1 MSTSEQDLIRA
12 LRESVKET
20 ARLKKKNS
28 QLLAAASEP
37 IAIVSVGCRFAGG
50 IAGPEDFWKVVS
62 EGTDVYTPFPG
73 DRGWDLERL
82 YDPDPDTPGT
92 TYVNQGAFLH
102 DAADFDARF
111 FGISPQ
117 EATAMD
123 PQQRQLLE
131 VCWETIERAGIDPD
145 SLRGTTTSVYAG
157 IVHQDYAPD
166 LAGAEDFLSLERAL
180 GSAGGIASGRVAY
193 CLGLEGGAVT
203 VDTMC
208 SSSMVAIHLATQA
221 LRRGE
226 CTMALAGGATV
237 MATPGGFV
245 GFARQRGLAFDGRC
259 KSFAAAADGSSW
271 AEGVGVVLL
280 ERLSDAQRNGHR
292 VLAVIRGS
300 AVNQDGASNGLTA
313 PNGPAQQRVIRSAL
327 TAAGLS
333 ADEVDAVEAHGTGT
347 TLGDPIEAQALFATY
362 GRGRDPKR
370 PLLLGS
376 VKSIL
381 GHTQGASGVAAVI
394 KTVLSLQHR
403 YLPATLH
410 VDAPNPQV
418 DWSPGTVE
426 LLTEGRA
433 WPETGQPGRCGI
445 SSFGASGTNVHMILE
460 EAPAVEGEI
469 AAPAAE
475 PDTAL
480 PFIVSAKTATALAGL
495 SRRLGETV
503 AAYTPLGDLARALA
517 TERAVMNRR
526 AVVVARTRDELRAG
540 LELLAEGR
548 TGPGTVA
555 GATEATGPGKTVFV
569 FPGQGTQWVG
579 MGRQLLETSPVFA
592 ARIAECQEAFEPW
605 VDWSLVDVLR
615 GEGADLDR
623 VDVLQP
629 ACFAMMVALAA
640 VWESLGV
647 VPDAVVGH
655 SQGEIAA
662 ACVAG
667 ALSLAD
673 AARVVT
679 LRSQAIAKLLP
690 PGGGMASIGLPEDA
704 VRALIEP
711 WGDRLQVAALNGP
724 SAVVVAGEGAALDEL
739 AAQVKDGEIRYRRIP
754 VDYASHSHYVENLRT
769 ALHADLAGLARPV
782 PQIPFYST
790 VEARWLDDDALDAAY
805 WYRNLRQTVRFEPAV
820 RDLIAQD
827 HRIFIELGAHP
838 VLVPSITEIGVEL
851 DADVLAVGSIR
862 RDEDGPARL
871 ATSAAEAFVRGVAVD
886 WSALV
891 PSGPASARVELP
903 TYPFDHQ
910 RYWITMPGTAAGAE
924 SLGQTTSDHPLLGAV
939 VELPQTDG
947 LVCTSRLSLA
957 THPWLAGHRIQD
969 NVLVPGTAYVDLAIR
984 VGDEFGYGVLDELV
998 IEAPLVLAADEAI
1011 RLQVAV
1017 GGRDA
1022 SGRRPVE
1029 VHSSRGDG
1037 GWTRHAAGLLSDSYA
1052 ETSGS
1057 GFDFG
1062 QWPPPG
1068 AVREAI
1074 DDFYD
1079 NLTDR
1084 GYAYTLAF
1092 AGLTA
1097 VWRRGEEIFAEA
1109 ALPADYLDEVD
1120 QFGIHPALFDAAL
1133 HANAFHRR
1141 ADDSNVL
1148 PFAWNGVRLH
1158 AAGAGALRVRVAPCG
1173 PDALSFDAADE
1184 AGALVLTMESLV
1196 SLPIADLPARS
1207 GRQVP
1212 ESLWQVDWTRLP
1224 SGVATPPANPMVV
1237 ETSGDVVRLAMAEDL
1252 GDPLPDLAILDLAG
1266 DRDAEPLPVLNR
1278 VLGVLQAWLEE
1289 PVLASVPLVVTTR
1302 GAVPASGEV
1311 LDPVGAAVWGLLRS
1325 AQAEHPGRF
1334 TLVDVEPGADRER
1347 SLVTALAAGEP
1358 QVAVRADAVL
1368 APRLGRARLTE
1379 PVAAP
1384 GFAEAGTVLITGG
1397 TGVLGAVLARHLVR
1411 EHGVRRLILAGR
1423 RGAAAEGVGP
1433 LVDELTELG
1442 ASVEVA
1448 ACDVTDRAALA
1459 ALLDAIPADHPLTG
1473 VIHAAGVLD
1482 DSVIAGLDPQ
1492 RMARVFTP
1500 KAEALRL
1507 LDALT
1512 REHAPEVFAVFSSAA
1527 SVFGS
1532 AGQGNYAAA
1541 NAYADAVVS
1550 ARAAAGLPAVSLAW
1564 GLWSPATGMT
1574 GGLAEVDRTR
1584 MSRGGVRPMPTPEA
1598 LASFDAGIAAAN
1610 PLLVPIG
1617 LDLGAVRAEAGTDGT
1632 VPALF
1637 RSLVRPPRRAAQAG
1651 ADGAK
1656 GALGRRLAGLA
1667 PEAQTELVLEVVRAE
1682 VSTVLGLA
1690 ELDPSSDGSR
1700 FGDIGFDSLTAVE
1713 LRNRLT
1719 AATAV
1724 KLPAT
1729 LIFDYP
1735 TPRQLAEFLLEKVRG
1750 SAGSTPAPALPA
1762 VGTAPVGDDPVVIV
1776 GMACRLPGGVTTAAE
1791 LWDLVAAGRDGMSG
1805 LPDDRGWDVDRLF
1818 DDDPDN
1824 AGTTYARQAGFLH
1837 DAGYF
1842 DAALFG
1848 ISPREA
1854 TAMDPQQR
1862 LLLETTWQALE
1873 TAGIDPSALR
1883 GSPVGVYTGM
1893 SIHDYLGD
1901 LADVPAE
1908 FEGFTTTATAGSVA
1922 SGRVSYVF
1930 GLEGPAMTVDTACSS
1945 SLVAIHLAAQALRQ
1959 GECEMALAGGVAV
1972 MGSPVGLT
1980 GFSRARGLAADGRC
1994 KAFAAAAD
2002 GTVLSEGVGVVVLER
2017 LSVARRNGRR
2027 PLAVIRGSAIN
2038 QDGASNGLTAPN
2050 SLAQQRVIRAA
2061 LAASGI
2067 APGDV
2072 DAVEAHGTGTTLGDP
2087 SEAQAIIAT
2096 YGQGR
2101 PDDRPLWLGSVKS
2114 NLGHTQA
2121 AAGVTAVIKMA
2132 EAIRHGEL
2140 PPTLFVDEPTP
2151 HVDWSEGAVELLTE
2165 GRSWPEVDRPRRVGI
2180 SSFGISGTNAHLI
2193 LEQVPAEAPAV
2204 SEAPAEPGDVLPF
2217 VVSAQSEAALTGQ
2230 VQRLRA
2236 AVADG
2241 VSLSG
2246 TARTLVANRAL
2257 LAHRA
2262 VVAAADRDALLAGL
2276 DALAADEAAPG
2287 TAIGAVSS
2295 GAAASLVFVFP
2306 GQGAQRAGMGRAL
2319 YQRFPVYAAAFD
2331 EACALLDERLGG
2343 AVDAP
2348 VRDVV
2353 FASESASLN
2362 QTVYTQAALFAVEV
2376 ALFRLVESW
2385 GVRPRL
2391 LLGHSIGELAA
2402 AHVAGMLSLADA
2414 ATVVAA
2420 RGRLMQ
2426 ALPAGGAMAAVA
2438 ATEDEVRPFLG
2449 AGVCLAA
2456 VNQPSSV
2463 VLSGDEEGVLAAIE
2477 TLRAQGRKV
2486 HRLPVSHAFHSA
2498 RMDPMLDDFR
2508 AAIAGVTWNPAKIRI
2523 VAHQDGDLTD
2533 PGYWVEHVRRT
2544 VRFADGVS
2552 AAIEQ
2557 GGRLFVELGP
2567 GAGLSAA
2574 VLETAAGSEHE
2585 TMCVPVLRDQQ
2596 AEPHTL
2602 ITALATLFVRGVP
2615 MDWQALVPAG
2625 APVVALPTYAFD
2637 RKHYWLKSGTGT
2649 VNAAALG
2656 QVDVDHPLL
2665 SAIVAAPDTGGLIG
2679 TARLALTTHP
2689 WLAEHRIH
2697 DVVVVP
2703 AAALVDLAIRVGDE
2717 VGCGAVREL
2726 TYATPLAVPSGAAV
2740 RVEVVVGAATADG
2753 SRPLAIYGVRDG
2765 SEAWIRHAEG
2775 TLWTGST
2782 AAAEPRS
2789 GEPWPPAGAE
2799 RAETDPE
2806 IAGLHEIW
2814 RRGEHTFVEVALPG
2828 DAGAFGL
2835 DPVLLD
2841 ALTRTVTPPG
2851 TVPAR
2856 WDDVALHATG
2866 ATRLRA
2872 RLTSLDDGRWSIAAT
2887 DEAGLPV
2894 LSVRSFAS
2902 APIRP
2907 EDLGANPVAD
2917 AMYRV
2922 AWQAAVMPDL
2932 PQERPTTVSVED
2944 AAGLAALTGAPDAA
2958 VYEVPTGRL
2967 PQPLLGDVLA
2977 MLQAWQLD
2985 APAET
2990 RLVVVTRGAADT
3002 VTDVSSAAVWGLV
3015 RAFQAEMPGRVLLLD
3030 VAADVDTEL
3039 AVATAL
3045 ALDEPQVA
3053 ARATGFLT
3061 PRLAPADTPVAEPAE
3076 WDSEGTVLIT
3086 GGTGSLGALVARHL
3100 VRTRGVRHL
3109 LLVSRRGPAAEGA
3122 GALVADLAEL
3132 GAAASVAACDVA
3144 DRDAVAGLIAGI
3156 PDDHPLT
3163 AVVHTAGVLDDGLIA
3178 AMTPDRF
3185 ATVLGPKADAAR
3197 HLDELTRDRDL
3208 AAFVAFS
3215 SAAGLLGSTGQGNYA
3230 AANAYLDGLMT
3241 ARRASGLPGVS
3252 LAWGLWDQD
3261 GGITGNLGAAD
3272 RARMSRA
3279 GVSPL
3284 LPEEGLALFDAAV
3297 DGGEA
3302 LLVPIKLD
3310 LAAARADAAAGGSV
3324 QPLLRDLVRVR
3335 RRAGGE
3341 AAGDLARSLAGLSEA
3356 EQEKSLL
3363 ALVRSRVAVIL
3374 GYASGGDIAPDSAFQ
3389 SAGMDSLGAVEL
3401 RNRLSAAAGFAM
3413 PATLVYDYPTPR
3425 ELARFLRERLTGG
3438 EAPTESAAPVA
3449 SNPTTPIAVVGV
3461 GCRLPGGVHGPDE
3474 FWDLLAGGGEGL
3486 SPLPTDRGWDLSTV
3500 PVSAG
3505 GFLTDAA
3512 EFDAGFFGISPRE
3525 AMAMDPQQRLLLEVV
3540 WEAFEDAGLDPAALR
3555 GTDVGVFVGVMGQGY
3570 GMFGGDAQTDGLRGT
3585 GGAVSVASGR
3595 VSYAYGFTGPAVSVD
3610 TACSSSLVAMHLAI
3624 QALRNGECSL
3634 AVVGGVTVMATP
3646 GAYVE
3651 FAKNGGLA
3659 TDGRCKAFA
3668 ASADGTGNAEG
3679 VGVVLLERLPDAEAQ
3694 DHHVGAI
3701 VRGSAV
3707 NQDGASNGLTA
3718 PNGLAQQRVI
3728 RRALTVAGLAPA
3740 DVDAVE
3746 AHGTGTRLG
3755 DPIEAQAL
3763 LATYGVRDPERPL
3776 WLGSVKTNV
3785 GHTQAA
3791 AGVTSV
3797 IKMVLALRHRTLPAT
3812 LHVDAPTP
3820 EVDWSSG
3827 TIELLTEAR
3836 PWPARPGQPRRAGV
3850 SAFGASGTNAHL
3862 ILEEA
3867 PRQADIVATTDG
3879 DQLLPF
3885 VLSAGDAGRLAAV
3898 ATRLADAVEH
3908 STAPLPRLA
3917 AALAYGRAT
3926 QQVRATVLATDR
3938 EELAGRL
3945 RALAAG
3951 EIQDD
3956 VVTGRSGPGT
3966 GAAFV
3971 FPGQGGGWV
3980 GMGRELMAD
3989 SPEFRAW
3996 VQKCQDLLNEYDCDW
4011 KLEEAL
4017 GGGNDLSRIDVI
4029 QPAGFVVMTGL
4040 AQLWARAGVAPEVVV
4055 GSSQGEVAAACVAG
4069 LLSVSDALR
4078 ISVVRSRLAAGLPP
4092 TGGMLVVGVGRARME
4107 ELLAGYEGRLE
4118 IAAVNGPATVGV
4130 SGEVEAIEQFAAMA
4144 TEQGIWFRRLK
4155 ADYASH
4161 SFLMDELERP
4171 MLAELDGVGRR
4182 PAHGL
4187 VGPCR
4192 FYSTVDRRWIGP
4204 DEILDAGY
4212 WFRNLRRPV
4221 ELDAAV
4227 RAIAADV
4234 RAVVEV
4240 SPHPGLVPSILD
4252 VIEDAGWQTAVIGT
4266 LRRDQG
4272 GRRRM
4277 LTALAEAYAVGLP
4290 VDWSA
4295 AAPIDASH
4303 WRELC
4308 RDLPTQP
4315 FDHQRYW
4322 LRGSAAVDHSALG
4335 LAATDHPL
4343 FTTVMDLP
4351 DSDGV
4356 LAVARLSAHD
4366 RPWIAEV
4373 PGSVW
4378 VELAIRAG
4386 DERDC
4391 GTLDEFE
4398 LVEPLRLDAGA
4409 AVRVQVSVGGA
4420 DASGRRPVT
4429 VRSAPA
4435 PADGGRTVW
4444 TPHAK
4449 GMLSPTAVAVPGT
4462 DLDVWPP
4469 VDADSLD
4476 AAGLGG
4482 QCVRAAWRRGEETF
4496 LELALP
4502 EELREEAGGF
4512 GIHPLLLE
4520 AATAAVQ
4527 ETPAVWRNVELHA
4540 AGAAMLRV
4548 RLRPDGGGLAMTAAD
4563 HLGLPVL
4570 TAGRIMARPLS
4581 HEAQRRAADAL
4592 RIAWVAAEPAADRLE
4607 AVRVDSEDDVF
4618 DLGADPSVL
4627 DTAVARLD
4635 VGVGEDP
4642 TAACRR
4648 VLAVVQTWLD
4658 EPDLAPRPLIVR
4670 TRNAVAIDA
4679 AETLDP
4685 AAAAV
4690 WGMISAIQA
4699 EYPDRLILVDDDAP
4713 AGPGQVLPAGV
4724 TQAALRGGRLHRPRL
4739 VPVPVAQPAVAALD
4753 PEGTVLIVGGT
4764 GRAGARVA
4772 RHLAAEQGVRRLVLA
4787 SRRGADAEGAAAL
4800 VAELAALGATATVV
4814 ACDAGDRDAVQR
4826 LLRGISP
4833 GHPLTGVVHAAGLP
4847 DETPIAE
4854 LDAERL
4860 GAVLDARAAS
4870 LRHVAELAEEHGVF
4884 FAVITSA
4891 AGLIGPAHQAATGA
4905 ADGYARAIASRQH
4918 GHAPVLV
4925 IDGEAALTSGERFAV
4940 PGHPERWGTP
4950 APGRAVPPLLRGLVR
4965 GRRRSASAAP
4975 AGQETTS
4982 RWAELLS
4989 TQTGADREKTVL
5001 DLVQVQLADVL
5012 GLSPDEPVEPQ
5023 RGLFEVGL
5031 DSLMALELTR
5041 RLSSHTGTAL
5051 TPAVVFNNPTPA
5063 ALTGYLIGRLDADL
5077 V

>member
-62 EGTDVYTPFPG
+62 EGTDVYTPFPD

-111 FGISPQ
+111 FGISPT

-145 SLRGTTTSVYAG
+145 SLRGTNTSVYAG

-193 CLGLEGGAVT
+193 CLGLEGAAVT

-208 SSSMVAIHLATQA
+208 SSSLVAIHLATQA

-280 ERLSDAQRNGHR
+280 ERLSDARRNGHR

-327 TAAGLS
+327 NAAGLS

-394 KTVLSLQHR
+394 KTVLALQHR

-433 WPETGQPGRCGI
+433 WPETGQPGRCGV

-460 EAPAVEGEI
+460 EAPAAEGESP
-469 AAPAAE
+469 APASDPE
-475 PDTAL
+475 TAL
-480 PFIVSAKTATALAGL
+480 PFVVSAKTATALAALG
-495 SRRLGETV
+495 RRLGETV
-503 AAYTPLGDLARALA
+503 DEDTPLGDLARALA

-540 LELLAEGR
+540 LELLADGR

-555 GATEATGPGKTVFV
+555 GATEAGGPGKTVFV
-569 FPGQGTQWVG
+569 FPGQGTQWAG
-579 MGRQLLETSPVFA
+579 MGRQLLDTSPVFA

-615 GEGADLDR
+615 GEGADLER
-623 VDVLQP
+623 VDVVQP
-629 ACFAMMVALAA
+629 ACFAMMVGLAA

-711 WGDRLQVAALNGP
+711 WGERLQVAALNGP

-739 AAQVKDGEIRYRRIP
+739 AAQVKDGEIRFRRIP
-754 VDYASHSHYVENLRT
+754 VDYASHSHYVENLKT
-769 ALHADLAGLARPV
+769 ALHADLAGLARPA

-790 VEARWLDDDALDAAY
+790 VEARWLDDDALDAGY

-820 RDLIAQD
+820 RDLIGQD
-827 HRIFIELGAHP
+827 HRVFIELGAHP
-838 VLVPSITEIGVEL
+838 VLVPSITEIGVDL

-886 WSALV
+886 WPALV
-891 PSGPASARVELP
+891 PSGAASARVELP

-969 NVLVPGTAYVDLAIR
+969 SVLVPGTAYVDLAIR

-998 IEAPLVLAADEAI
+998 IEAPLVLAPDEAI

-1068 AVREAI
+1068 AVRETI
-1074 DDFYD
+1074 DDFYAD
-1079 NLTDR
+1079 LADR
-1084 GYAYTLAF
+1084 GYEYTLAF

-1109 ALPADYLDEVD
+1109 ALPADYLDDVD

-1158 AAGAGALRVRVAPCG
+1158 AAGAGSLRVRVAPCG

-1184 AGALVLTMESLV
+1184 TGALVLTMESLV

-1207 GRQVP
+1207 GRRVP

-1224 SGVATPPANPMVV
+1224 SGVATPPVNPVV
-1237 ETSGDVVRLAMAEDL
+1237 VAASGDVVRLALAEDL

-1266 DRDAEPLPVLNR
+1266 GTGAEPLPVLNR

-1289 PVLASVPLVVTTR
+1289 PVLASVPLVVVTR

-1334 TLVDVEPGADRER
+1334 TLVDVEPGADRDR
-1347 SLVTALAAGEP
+1347 SLAVALAAGEP

-1379 PVAAP
+1379 PAAAR

-1397 TGVLGAVLARHLVR
+1397 TGVLGALLARHLVR

-1448 ACDVTDRAALA
+1448 ACDVTDREALA
-1459 ALLDAIPADHPLTG
+1459 ALLGAIPADHPLTG

-1492 RMARVFTP
+1492 RMARVFAP

-1512 REHAPEVFAVFSSAA
+1512 RERAPEVFAVFSSAA

-1541 NAYADAVVS
+1541 NAYADALVS

-1584 MSRGGVRPMPTPEA
+1584 MSRGGVRPMPTTEA
-1598 LASFDAGIAAAN
+1598 LADFDAAIAAAD
-1610 PLLVPIG
+1610 PLLVPIA
-1617 LDLGAVRAEAGTDGT
+1617 LDLGAVRSEAGNDGT
-1632 VPALF
+1632 IPPLF

-1651 ADGAK
+1651 AEGAK

-1690 ELDPSSDGSR
+1690 ELDPSADGSR

-1735 TPRQLAEFLLEKVRG
+1735 TPRQLAEFLLDKVRG
-1750 SAGSTPAPALPA
+1750 SADSTAAPALPVA
-1762 VGTAPVGDDPVVIV
+1762 GPAPAGDDPVVIV

-1805 LPDDRGWDVDRLF
+1805 LPGDRGWDVDGLF
-1818 DDDPDN
+1818 DNDPDH
-1824 AGTTYARQAGFLH
+1824 AGTTYARQGGFLH

-1842 DAALFG
+1842 DAGLFG
-1848 ISPREA
+1848 ISPKEA

-1873 TAGIDPSALR
+1873 TAGIDPTSLR
-1883 GSPVGVYTGM
+1883 GNPVGVYTGM

-2002 GTVLSEGVGVVVLER
+2002 GTVLSEGVGIVVLER
-2017 LSVARRNGRR
+2017 LSAARRNGRR

-2101 PDDRPLWLGSVKS
+2101 PEDRPLWLGSVKS

-2151 HVDWSEGAVELLTE
+2151 HVDWSEGAVALLTE
-2165 GRSWPEVDRPRRVGI
+2165 GRPWPEVDRPRRVGI

-2193 LEQVPAEAPAV
+2193 LEQVPAETPA
-2204 SEAPAEPGDVLPF
+2204 EAPEEPGDVLPF

-2230 VQRLRA
+2230 LQRLRA

-2241 VSLSG
+2241 SSLIG
-2246 TARTLVANRAL
+2246 TARTLIANRAL

-2262 VVAAADRDALLAGL
+2262 VVAAGDRDALLAGL
-2276 DALAADEAAPG
+2276 DALAAGETATG
-2287 TAIGAVSS
+2287 TAIGALSP
-2295 GAAASLVFVFP
+2295 GAAASVVFVFP

-2319 YQRFPVYAAAFD
+2319 YERFPVYAAAFD
-2331 EACALLDERLGG
+2331 EACALLDERLHG
-2343 AVDAP
+2343 AVDTP

-2353 FASESASLN
+2353 FAPGNASLN

-2402 AHVAGMLSLADA
+2402 AHVAGMLSLEDA

-2438 ATEDEVRPFLG
+2438 ATEDEVRPYLG

-2463 VLSGDEEGVLAAIE
+2463 VLSGDEEGVLAAVE
-2477 TLRAQGRKV
+2477 TLRGQGRKV
-2486 HRLPVSHAFHSA
+2486 HRLKVSHAFHSA

-2508 AAIAGVTWNPAKIRI
+2508 AAIAGVTWHPARIRI
-2523 VAHQDGDLTD
+2523 VTHEDGDLTD

-2544 VRFADGVS
+2544 VRFAAGVS

-2574 VLETAAGSEHE
+2574 VLETAAAAEHE
-2585 TMCVPVLRDQQ
+2585 TMCVPALRDQQ
-2596 AEPHTL
+2596 AETQTL
-2602 ITALATLFVRGVP
+2602 ITALGSLFVRGVP
-2615 MDWQALVPAG
+2615 MDWQALVPSG

-2637 RKHYWLKSGTGT
+2637 RKHYWLKSGTGA
-2649 VNAAALG
+2649 VDAAALG

-2665 SAIVAAPDTGGLIG
+2665 SAIVPAPDTGGLIG

-2726 TYATPLAVPSGAAV
+2726 AYGTPLAVPSDAAV
-2740 RVEVVVGAATADG
+2740 RVEVVVGAAATDG
-2753 SRPLAIYGVRDG
+2753 SRPFAIYGVRDG

-2775 TLWTGST
+2775 TLWAAGTT
-2782 AAAEPRS
+2782 AQPRPD
-2789 GEPWPPAGAE
+2789 EAWPPAGAE
-2799 RAETDPE
+2799 RAEADPE
-2806 IAGLHEIW
+2806 IAGLRELW
-2814 RRGEHTFVEVALPG
+2814 RRGDDTYVEAALPG

-2835 DPVLLD
+2835 DPILLE
-2841 ALTRTVTPPG
+2841 AITRAVTPTG
-2851 TVPAR
+2851 TVAAH
-2856 WDDVALHATG
+2856 WDDIALHATG

-2872 RLTSLDDGRWSIAAT
+2872 RLTPLGDGRWSIAAT
-2887 DEAGLPV
+2887 DDAGLPV
-2894 LSVRSFAS
+2894 LSVRSFAA
-2902 APIRP
+2902 APVRP
-2907 EDLGANPVAD
+2907 EELGANPVAD
-2917 AMYRV
+2917 AMYQL
-2922 AWQAAVMPDL
+2922 AWHPAVTPDL
-2932 PQERPTTVSVED
+2932 PPEPPTTVGVED
-2944 AAGLAALTGAPDAA
+2944 AAAVAALTGTPDAA

-2967 PQPLLGDVLA
+2967 PQPLLADVLA
-2977 MLQAWQLD
+2977 VLQAWQLVG
-2985 APAET
+2985 PAET
-2990 RLVVVTRGAADT
+2990 RLVVLTRGAADT

-3015 RAFQAEMPGRVLLLD
+3015 RAVQAEMPGRILLLD
-3030 VAADVDTEL
+3030 VAADVDTEP

-3053 ARATGFLT
+3053 ARTTGFLT
-3061 PRLAPADTPVAEPAE
+3061 PRLAPATTPASEPVA

-3100 VRTRGVRHL
+3100 VRTRGARHL

-3122 GALVADLAEL
+3122 DALVADLTEL
-3132 GAAASVAACDVA
+3132 GAAVSLAACDVA
-3144 DRDAVAGLIAGI
+3144 DRDAVAGVLAAI

-3163 AVVHTAGVLDDGLIA
+3163 AVVHTAGVLDDGLLA
-3178 AMTPDRF
+3178 AMTPERF
-3185 ATVLGPKADAAR
+3185 AAVLGPKADAAR

-3215 SAAGLLGSTGQGNYA
+3215 SAAGLLGSAGQGNYA
-3230 AANAYLDGLMT
+3230 AANAYLDGLMA
-3241 ARRASGLPGVS
+3241 ARRASGRPGVS

-3261 GGITGNLGAAD
+3261 GGITGNLGATD

-3297 DGGEA
+3297 DAGEA
-3302 LLVPIKLD
+3302 LLVPMKLD

-3341 AAGDLARSLAGLSEA
+3341 ATGDLARSLAGLSEA
-3356 EQEKSLL
+3356 EQEKNLL
-3363 ALVRSRVAVIL
+3363 ALIRSRVAVIL
-3374 GYASGGDIAPDSAFQ
+3374 GHASGDDIAPDSAFQ

-3438 EAPTESAAPVA
+3438 EAAPESAAPA
-3449 SNPTTPIAVVGV
+3449 AANPTTPIAVVGV
-3461 GCRLPGGVHGPDE
+3461 GCRLPGDVHGPDE
-3474 FWDLLAGGGEGL
+3474 FWDLLARGGEGL

-3679 VGVVLLERLPDAEAQ
+3679 VGVVLLERLADAEAQ
-3694 DHHVGAI
+3694 DHHVDAV

-3728 RRALTVAGLAPA
+3728 RRALTVAGLAPT

-3763 LATYGVRDPERPL
+3763 LATYGQRDPQQPL

-3827 TIELLTEAR
+3827 TIQLLTEAR
-3836 PWPARPGQPRRAGV
+3836 PWPARPDRPRRAGV

-3862 ILEEA
+3862 ILEEP
-3867 PRQADIVATTDG
+3867 PRQAEIVAGDDG
-3879 DQLLPF
+3879 DHLLPF
-3885 VLSAGDAGRLAAV
+3885 VLSAADAGRLAAV

-3917 AALAYGRAT
+3917 AALAYGRTT

-3938 EELAGRL
+3938 EELAARL

-3980 GMGRELMAD
+3980 GMGRELMAE

-3996 VQKCQDLLNEYDCDW
+3996 VRHCQDLLDEYDCDW
-4011 KLEEAL
+4011 TLEEAL

-4040 AQLWARAGVAPEVVV
+4040 AQLWARAGVTPEVVV

-4092 TGGMLVVGVGRARME
+4092 TGGMLVVGVGRARMQ
-4107 ELLAGYEGRLE
+4107 ELLTGYEGRLE

-4130 SGEVEAIEQFAAMA
+4130 SGEVKAIEQFAAMA

-4161 SFLMDELERP
+4161 SFLMDELEKP
-4171 MLAELDGVGRR
+4171 MLAQLDGVGER

-4272 GRRRM
+4272 GRRRV

-4303 WRELC
+4303 WRALC

-4322 LRGSAAVDHSALG
+4322 LRGSTAVDHAALG

-4343 FTTVMDLP
+4343 VTTVVDLP

-4356 LAVARLSAHD
+4356 LAIARLSAHD
-4366 RPWIAEV
+4366 RPWIAQV

-4386 DERDC
+4386 DEREC
-4391 GTLDEFE
+4391 GTLEEFE
-4398 LVEPLRLDAGA
+4398 LAEPLRLDAGTP
-4409 AVRVQVSVGGA
+4409 VRVQVSVGGA
-4420 DASGRRPVT
+4420 DASGRRPVV

-4435 PADGGRTVW
+4435 SADAGRTVW
-4444 TPHAK
+4444 TVHAT
-4449 GMLSPTAVAVPGT
+4449 GVLAPTAVAVPET
-4462 DLDVWPP
+4462 DLDAWPP
-4469 VDADSLD
+4469 VDAASVDT
-4476 AAGLGG
+4476 AGLGG

-4502 EELREEAGGF
+4502 EELREEAAGF
-4512 GIHPLLLE
+4512 GIHPVLL
-4520 AATAAVQ
+4520 AAAVP
-4527 ETPAVWRNVELHA
+4527 ETPAVWRNVGLHA
-4540 AGAAMLRV
+4540 TGAAMLRV
-4548 RLRPDGGGLAMTAAD
+4548 RLRPSGEGFALTAAD

-4570 TAGRIMARPLS
+4570 TAERITPRPVS
-4581 HEAQRRAADAL
+4581 TGTQRSGGDAL
-4592 RIAWVAAEPAADRLE
+4592 RIEWVGSASDRRE
-4607 AVRVDSEDDVF
+4607 VVRVDGEDDVL

-4627 DTAVARLD
+4627 DTATALLD
-4635 VGVGEDP
+4635 VAAGEEP
-4642 TAACRR
+4642 TAACCR
-4648 VLAVVQTWLD
+4648 VLAVAQTWLD
-4658 EPDLAPRPLIVR
+4658 EPDLADRPLIVR
-4670 TRNAVAIDA
+4670 TRNAVPVDDS
-4679 AETLDP
+4679 EMLDP
-4685 AAAAV
+4685 ATAAV
-4690 WGMISAIQA
+4690 WGMIAALQA
-4699 EYPDRLILVDDDAP
+4699 EYPDRFILVDADTDAEV
-4713 AGPGQVLPAGV
+4713 VLAEGV
-4724 TQAALRGGRLHRPRL
+4724 TQAALRGGRLHVPQL
-4739 VPVPVAQPAVAALD
+4739 VPAVRPPVALD
-4753 PEGTVLIVGGT
+4753 PAGTVLIVGGT
-4764 GRAGARVA
+4764 GKVGARVA
-4772 RHLAAEQGVRRLVLA
+4772 RQLVDEHGVRHLILAA
-4787 SRRGADAEGAAAL
+4787 RRGAEDATAL
-4800 VAELAALGATATVV
+4800 VDDLDALGATATVV
-4814 ACDAGDRDAVQR
+4814 ACDGDNRDAVR
-4826 LLRGISP
+4826 HLLCGISP
-4833 GHPLTGVVHAAGLP
+4833 EHPLTGVVHAAGLR

-4854 LDAERL
+4854 LDPSRL
-4860 GAVLDARAAS
+4860 SEVLDARGAS
-4870 LRHVAELAEEHGVF
+4870 LRHVAELAAEQGVF
-4884 FAVITSA
+4884 FAAVTSA
-4891 AGLIGPAHQAATGA
+4891 AGLIGPADQAATGA
-4905 ADGYARAIASRQH
+4905 ADGYARAVASRQH
-4918 GHAPVLV
+4918 GHAPVV
-4925 IDGEAALTSGERFAV
+4925 VVDGEGALLSGERFAV
-4940 PGHPERWGTP
+4940 PGRPERWGTP

-4965 GRRRSASAAP
+4965 SRRRSAAAAP
-4975 AGQETTS
+4975 SGAETTS

-4989 TQTGADREKTVL
+4989 TQTGAEREKTML

-5031 DSLMALELTR
+5031 DSLMALELSR
-5041 RLSSHTGTAL
+5041 RLGSHTGTAL

-5063 ALTGYLIGRLDADL
+5063 ALTGYLIRRLEADPA
-5077 V
+5077 